1 MCPLTAQTI
10 KKLEFQKSKM
20 ADGRHLENVNTMDKL
35 QFLVLIS
42 YIAAGPTAANPLQ
55 RRAAAG
61 WDRRTNGRTPGS
73 CIDPAPRVAM
83 QAMPINRR
91 SDGHNTD

>member
-1 MCPLTAQTI
+1 MHYKQLCAQPLPFAWH
-10 KKLEFQKSKM
+10 SP
-20 ADGRHLENVNTMDKL
+20 HLL
-35 QFLVLIS
+35 LRAVLRRVCCVQQSIDIS
-42 YIAAGPTAANPLQ
+42 YIAAGLTAANPLQ

-61 WDRRTNGRTPGS
+61 WDRQTNGRTPGS